1 MAELPFGE
9 GLQVLESRTRIAS
22 ISTWT
27 VIASSVAM
35 SVGEVLEA
43 TGTIDFEA
51 LEPDGLTLLF
61 VFVYM
66 AYVVLF
72 VASVIL
78 VSMWIHRAHANLFA
92 AGLDG
97 LEYTPGWSVGWFFIP
112 FANLVKPFQAMRE
125 LWNESHG
132 ADNSFGGAT
141 PSSVGWWWGMFWA
154 GNILSNVGT
163 RIATG
168 APPGS
173 DGAAT
178 GLFLSS
184 AGGIVFAVGGW
195 FLLTVMREVLDAQ
208 RNHLQVSQ
216 AFG

>member
-1 MAELPFGE
+1 MADLSFSE
-9 GLQVLESRTRIAS
+9 GLGVLESRTRIAS

-27 VIASSVAM
+27 VIAASALM

-43 TGTIDFEA
+43 TGTVNMEA
-51 LEPDGLTLLF
+51 IEPDGLTLLF
-61 VFVYM
+61 AFVYM

-72 VASVIL
+72 IASVVLIG
-78 VSMWIHRAHANLFA
+78 MWIHRAHANLFA

-141 PSSVGWWWGMFWA
+141 PPSVGWWWGTFLA
-154 GNILSNVGT
+154 GNILSNIGT
-163 RIATG
+163 RIAIS

-173 DGAAT
+173 SGAAT
-178 GLFLSS
+178 GLMMSA
-184 AGGIVFAVGGW
+184 AGGIVFSVGGW
-195 FLLTVMREVLDAQ
+195 FLLVVMREVLDAQ
-208 RNHLQVSQ
+208 RNHLQVSE
-216 AFG
+216 AFA